1 MHAIH
6 MLHKPVNIRYFPNIW
21 HIERFTLHS
30 DAIGTKQATMII
42 WHNQWLRIILPKEI
56 TCTYRT
62 GLHVYIAGYTYLK
75 ERCMYDA
82 RILPCITICHS
93 ILTFP
98 HYGTKN
104 NVLTF
109 VFVHIQM
116 LVSFKSHQLA
126 DQHVITLILSKK
138 VMLNARCA
146 VTSLLISY
154 HILPTYW
161 L

>member
-1 MHAIH
+1 MWKLLHAIH
-6 MLHKPVNIRYFPNIW
+6 MLHKPVNIRYFPNIR

-56 TCTYRT
+56 TCIHCRI
-62 GLHVYIAGYTYLK
+62 HVFKGK
-75 ERCMYDA
+75 VHVWC
-82 RILPCITICHS
+82 
-93 ILTFP
+93 
-98 HYGTKN
+98 KN
-104 NVLTF
+104 LALYYNMPQHINLSTLWDKKVLTF

-116 LVSFKSHQLA
+116 LVSFKSHRLA

-138 VMLNARCA
+138 VILNTRCT